1 MMAKEFLKTHD
12 QEFQYRPKA
21 MFAAE
26 ILMGNKGMAMS
37 RHLQRICLTEL
48 FTMKHLQSF
57 ESMRTKE
64 INNTINDIHR
74 ESEEGKVVDLK
85 SQLSYLG
92 NNIVT
97 HIMFRK
103 RCLSIFLDFYQ
114 FFFLFS
120 YSCRNLVSA
129 WDLVL
134 FTKIHVNSNC
144 NYVLLVIRYFGV
156 DESKPNEIHCFKEVS
171 EKVPNWLIVLIIGD
185 YILSFQWLVRLQG
198 IEASLHALRH

>member
-1 MMAKEFLKTHD
+1 MVSSSPMMAKEFLKTHD
-12 QEFQYRPKA
+12 QEFQYRPKP
-21 MFAAE
+21 MLAAE
-26 ILMGNKGMAMS
+26 ILMGNKGMAMSTGGPLS

-64 INNTINDIHR
+64 INNTINDIR
-74 ESEEGKVVDLK
+74 MESEEGKVVDLK
-85 SQLSYLG
+85 FPLSYLG
-92 NNIVT
+92 NNILT

-134 FTKIHVNSNC
+134 FTKIHMNSNC

-156 DESKPNEIHCFKEVS
+156 DESKPNEIYCFKEVS
-171 EKVPNWLIVLIIGD
+171 EKVPNWLIVLIISD
-185 YILSFQWLVRLQG
+185 
-198 IEASLHALRH
+198 